1 MQLTKKKSTMSQ
13 TPRWSP
19 DGKRVLFTSGNE
31 NGKTTKLC
39 VMDADG
45 QRITTLCTMPKTIEK
60 PCWSPDG
67 KKILFLSRVKV
78 DKEQINHKSDV
89 KIVKHLWYKFTT
101 TGWFHDTRK
110 HVFVVDSHGGRPKQL
125 TTGEFDVAAANWF
138 PDSDRVGYVA
148 NLTEATDSS

>member
-1 MQLTKKKSTMSQ
+1 MPSDPQISPDGKQVLFVRNTAHREHDGYQDHLCAVPTKGGRVVQLTKKKSTTSQ

-89 KIVKHLWYKFTT
+89 KIVKHLWYKF
-101 TGWFHDTRK
+101 
-110 HVFVVDSHGGRPKQL
+110 
-125 TTGEFDVAAANWF
+125 
-138 PDSDRVGYVA
+138 
-148 NLTEATDSS
+148 